1 MIQLAVLL
9 VYPHAASD
17 VGEVWLAE
25 PSFGGDGK
33 VGHGCA
39 EGCLSEGVRGEKA
52 KWVGLRHVGDL
63 SEV

>member
-9 VYPHAASD
+9 VDPHATSD

-25 PSFGGDGK
+25 PSFGGDGEI
-33 VGHGCA
+33 GHSCA
-39 EGCLSEGVRGEKA
+39 EDCLSEGVRGEKA